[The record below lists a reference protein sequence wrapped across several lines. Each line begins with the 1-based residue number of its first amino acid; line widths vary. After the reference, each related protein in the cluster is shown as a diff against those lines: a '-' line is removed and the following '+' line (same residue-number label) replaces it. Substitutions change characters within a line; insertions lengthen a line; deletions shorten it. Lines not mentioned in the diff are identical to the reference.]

1 MNQDKQL
8 VYEKKGPIAHII
20 LNRPGKINAMTV
32 ELYDLLEAAVKDY
45 TEDDSLSCAVVS
57 GAGGNFSSGAD
68 LKEGARAGGSH
79 YDGYGIFPP
88 YRAMTLCPKPFIA
101 AVDGYCIGSGFSCA
115 VLYSDMC
122 IASDRAVFG
131 VAPQREFHGR
141 SGTRWFSQSDKPRS
155 GGYAKPYSR
164 RMSPGNAFYI
174 WMAVEKFSAQD
185 ALRMGI
191 VSEVVHHGQL
201 MERVSELATTIS
213 KIPIAEIKRRT
224 EFLRLSLEVP
234 GAFDQRLTDI
244 IRW

>member
-1 MNQDKQL
+1 MNNDSVL
-8 VYEKKGPIAHII
+8 IYEKKGPVAYIT
-20 LNRPGKINAMTV
+20 LNRPKKINAMTV

-45 TEDDSLSCAVVS
+45 TDDDNLLCAIVS
-57 GAGGNFSSGAD
+57 GAGGNFSAGAD

-79 YDGYGIFPP
+79 YDGYGMFPP

-131 VAPQREFHGR
+131 VAPQREFQGR
-141 SGTRWFSQSDKPRS
+141 GKVRKLSQSGKPVS
-155 GGYAKPYSR
+155 GGYAKPYTR
-164 RMSPGNAFYI
+164 RMSLGNAFYI

-185 ALRMGI
+185 AMRIGI
-191 VSEVVHHGQL
+191 ASEVVPHEKL
-201 MERVSELATTIS
+201 LDRTAELATTIS
-213 KIPIAEIKRRT
+213 RIPLPEIKRRT
-224 EFLRLSLEVP
+224 EFLRLSMEVP
-234 GAFDQRLTDI
+234 GSFDQRLTDI